1 MSEQEKAE
9 GTVYG
14 YLPNEAPPFGQ
25 MVLLGLQH
33 VLTMF
38 PATVLVAL
46 IVGFDVGTVLTV
58 SGVATLVALM
68 LSKIWIGKFIP
79 LYYGSSF
86 SYIAATLTL
95 TGASYGVYAGDAV
108 RLAQVGIVATG
119 LVNILV
125 GFIIMRAGKESLDK
139 VLPPVITGT
148 VALVIGVALGGSALD
163 MASANWIVAII
174 TLVVTVILSVY
185 LQGKGFIGLLPVLLG
200 GIAGYI
206 ISVPFGLVDFSS
218 VMTEAW

>member
-1 MSEQEKAE
+1 MSTQEKAE
-9 GTVYG
+9 STVYG

-46 IVGFDVGTVLTV
+46 LVGFDVGAVLTV
-58 SGVATLVALM
+58 SGVATLVALV
-68 LSKIWIGKFIP
+68 LSKVWIGSFIP

-119 LVNILV
+119 IVNILV
-125 GFIIMRAGKESLDK
+125 GFVILRAGKEFLDK
-139 VLPPVITGT
+139 ILPPVLTGM
-148 VALVIGVALGGSALD
+148 VALVIDADGELCTYPG
-163 MASANWIVAII
+163 
-174 TLVVTVILSVY
+174 ILA
-185 LQGKGFIGLLPVLLG
+185 LLPAATSLLSKRPEVDPQRLG
-200 GIAGYI
+200 QPPLHAG
-206 ISVPFGLVDFSS
+206 
-218 VMTEAW
+218 